1 MASTPKD
8 DRRDSIGG
16 GRIVNRTELLKKSRK
31 GGTMSGGAWRRRFGG
46 IDLERTFLTNCPQVI
61 FFTNLTLCQ
70 PRSCGRFSDR
80 SCEFIGGAW
89 GMTCHVLKWN
99 HDPTIVESEAMVAA
113 KRSFSVLPNGEQV
126 RKPSA
131 SPLPLDTGTPVTMHS
146 HNT

>member
-1 MASTPKD
+1 MAFDATLLGQP
-8 DRRDSIGG
+8 
-16 GRIVNRTELLKKSRK
+16 RTR
-31 GGTMSGGAWRRRFGG
+31 
-46 IDLERTFLTNCPQVI
+46 PQVGKVLDG
-61 FFTNLTLCQ
+61 NLWRS
-70 PRSCGRFSDR
+70 RSCAEFCDPFL
-80 SCEFIGGAW
+80 EFIGGAW